1 MSAVRKSPFTILYAL
16 LFATGAFGQS
26 TTPLQTSVAGSDMA
40 AATSISHAW
49 YRVTPASTPAG
60 KKLSKSQLTN
70 KKLASVPS
78 LPKPGFYPADLVNH
92 GGPVVTL
99 AEQNPVY
106 FDCPAGPTA
115 CWRNPTTFL
124 TRLNNSAFIHL
135 TDQYVGTTA
144 NYRYPVGPSVK
155 INQTLQTNVLG
166 LNDILSIVHAAATK
180 LSVGSGYG
188 NILHI
193 FLPQGVDTCFDLSPI
208 CYSPDSPSTFV
219 FCGYHGSVFFK

>member
-92 GGPVVTL
+92 GGPVVTSANRIRSIL
-99 AEQNPVY
+99 IVLPVQLH
-106 FDCPAGPTA
+106 AGEIP
-115 CWRNPTTFL
+115 RPF
-124 TRLNNSAFIHL
+124 S
-135 TDQYVGTTA
+135 
-144 NYRYPVGPSVK
+144 
-155 INQTLQTNVLG
+155 
-166 LNDILSIVHAAATK
+166 HA
-180 LSVGSGYG
+180 
-188 NILHI
+188 
-193 FLPQGVDTCFDLSPI
+193 
-208 CYSPDSPSTFV
+208 
-219 FCGYHGSVFFK
+219 